1 MVGIATILLSFNLID
16 RMLPQIDSTSTVSKR
31 RSWLKRPWTMFL
43 LGCIVA
49 TLTLSVSVALTVL
62 VPLAV
67 KGYVKRDEAL
77 PYIMGANITTL
88 ADTLVVAMLQ
98 KTPVAAQIVLAE
110 AIGVTIVSLVDPR
123 VLLQADE
130 ADRARTR
137 RLARGGQPTAGG
149 LRRGV
154 VPGAAARRGL
164 GAALDGRVAPV
175 RAIAS

>member
-1 MVGIATILLSFNLID
+1 
-16 RMLPQIDSTSTVSKR
+16 
-31 RSWLKRPWTMFL
+31 MFL
-43 LGCIVA
+43 LGCVVA

-110 AIGVTIVSLVDPR
+110 AIGVTIVSVTILAFFYKPMKRSVLGLDDWLV
-123 VLLQADE
+123 ADNK
-130 ADRARTR
+130 
-137 RLARGGQPTAGG
+137 RLAGFVGALFLVPLLALGSG
-149 LRRGV
+149 LVWRL
-154 VPGAAARRGL
+154 A
-164 GAALDGRVAPV
+164 
-175 RAIAS
+175 

>member
-1 MVGIATILLSFNLID
+1 
-16 RMLPQIDSTSTVSKR
+16 
-31 RSWLKRPWTMFL
+31 MFL
-43 LGCIVA
+43 LGCVVA

-110 AIGVTIVSLVDPR
+110 AIGVTIVSVTILAFFYKPMKRSVLGLDDWLV
-123 VLLQADE
+123 ADNK
-130 ADRARTR
+130 
-137 RLARGGQPTAGG
+137 RLAGFVGALFLVPLLALGSG
-149 LRRGV
+149 LVWR
-154 VPGAAARRGL
+154 L
-164 GAALDGRVAPV
+164 T
-175 RAIAS
+175 